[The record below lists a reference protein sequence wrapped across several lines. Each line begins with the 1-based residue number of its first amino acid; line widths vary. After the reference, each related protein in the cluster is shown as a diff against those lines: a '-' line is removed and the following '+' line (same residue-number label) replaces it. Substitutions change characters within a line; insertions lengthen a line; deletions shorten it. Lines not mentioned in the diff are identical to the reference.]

1 MNLERLSWDDL
12 KFALAL
18 ARHPTMNAAANTLH
32 VHQSTVSRRIHAL
45 EDALGVKLFT
55 IAEAGII
62 MTEAGRAVA
71 RRAERIEALT
81 ADLETDIEASRTED
95 RQAVRISAVS
105 TFITGFLNAHATS
118 FLNKNPHIRLD
129 FVGEERNVVLER
141 GEADIAIRHARPS
154 SGAARIRKLADLA
167 LGIYA
172 APHLLDENKQLRP
185 DAPWVGFSRPLD
197 YLPEQQWIDANVPA
211 KNVAVTVAT
220 GATYTDAVTR
230 GVGAGIIG
238 CMLGDARPSLVRVAP
253 GTPIMHRESWLMV
266 LDETRK
272 RPGVRNVITWLTEI
286 CRAHA
291 AVLLSETP
299 QPLISSAGISSSEIS
314 SSGAEPQ

>member
-238 CMLGDARPSLVRVAP
+238 CI
-253 GTPIMHRESWLMV
+253 PIMHRESWLMV
-266 LDETRK
+266 LDDTRK
-272 RPGVRNVITWLTEI
+272 RPAVRNVITWLTEI

>member
-1 MNLERLSWDDL
+1 M
-12 KFALAL
+12 
-18 ARHPTMNAAANTLH
+18 
-32 VHQSTVSRRIHAL
+32 
-45 EDALGVKLFT
+45 
-55 IAEAGII
+55 
-62 MTEAGRAVA
+62 
-71 RRAERIEALT
+71 
-81 ADLETDIEASRTED
+81 
-95 RQAVRISAVS
+95 
-105 TFITGFLNAHATS
+105 
-118 FLNKNPHIRLD
+118 D

-141 GEADIAIRHARPS
+141 GEADIAIRHARPT

-167 LGIYA
+167 LAIYA
-172 APHLLDENKQLRP
+172 APHLLDENGRLRP
-185 DAPWVGFSRPLD
+185 NTPWVGFSRPLD
-197 YLPEQQWIDANVPA
+197 YLPEQQWIDANVPV

-220 GATYTDAVTR
+220 GATYADAVTR

-266 LDETRK
+266 LDDTRK
-272 RPGVRNVITWLTEI
+272 RPAVRSVITWLTEI